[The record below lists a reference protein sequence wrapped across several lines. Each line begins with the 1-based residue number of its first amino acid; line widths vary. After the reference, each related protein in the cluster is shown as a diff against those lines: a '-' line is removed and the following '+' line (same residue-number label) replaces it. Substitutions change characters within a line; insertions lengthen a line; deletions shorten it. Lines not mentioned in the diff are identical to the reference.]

1 MKTATK
7 IIFASALTLS
17 AVAPTFAHAAYLQAH
32 AAYLQAHAAY
42 TQNASQI
49 RTTSAPVQHVMD
61 KSVRAV
67 RGLDFMAYAPAG
79 GGDSYSR
86 DFGIGSQR

>member
-17 AVAPTFAHAAYLQAH
+17 VVAPTFVHAAYLQ
-32 AAYLQAHAAY
+32 
-42 TQNASQI
+42 NANQI
-49 RTTSAPVQHVMD
+49 RTTSAPVQHAMD
-61 KSVRAV
+61 KSARAV
-67 RGLDFMAYAPAG
+67 RGLDSMAYAPADV
-79 GGDSYSR
+79 GDRYSR

>member
-17 AVAPTFAHAAYLQAH
+17 AVAPTFAHAAYLQ
-32 AAYLQAHAAY
+32 
-42 TQNASQI
+42 NASQI
-49 RTTSAPVQHVMD
+49 RTTSAPVQNVMD

-67 RGLDFMAYAPAG
+67 RGLDSMAYAPADV
-79 GGDSYSR
+79 GDRSSR

>member
-7 IIFASALTLS
+7 IIFASALAFS
-17 AVAPTFAHAAYLQAH
+17 IAAPTFVHAAYL
-32 AAYLQAHAAY
+32 
-42 TQNASQI
+42 QNASQI
-49 RTTSAPVQHVMD
+49 RTTGAPAQHVMD

-67 RGLDFMAYAPAG
+67 RGLDAMAYVPAEVS
-79 GGDSYSR
+79 DRYSR

>member
-32 AAYLQAHAAY
+32 AAYM
-42 TQNASQI
+42 QNASQI
-49 RTTSAPVQHVMD
+49 RTTSARAAMD

-67 RGLDFMAYAPAG
+67 RGLDSMAYAPADVG
-79 GGDSYSR
+79 NSYSR

>member
-32 AAYLQAHAAY
+32 AAY
-42 TQNASQI
+42 TQNAGQI
-49 RTTSAPVQHVMD
+49 RTTSAPAQHPMD
-61 KSVRAV
+61 KSIRAV
-67 RGLDFMAYAPAG
+67 RGLDSMAYAPSDFG
-79 GGDSYSR
+79 ESYSR